1 MVPDHNLTSAFPRD
15 ALAAFCRR
23 WGVAELALFGSIVRD
38 DFGPGS
44 DVDVL
49 VTFLPSADRLP
60 DRQAMRHELEQLFGR
75 PVDIVYRRV
84 IERDPNYIIRRSIL
98 DAARVIYAA

>member
-1 MVPDHNLTSAFPRD
+1 
-15 ALAAFCRR
+15 
-23 WGVAELALFGSIVRD
+23 
-38 DFGPGS
+38 
-44 DVDVL
+44 
-49 VTFLPSADRLP
+49 
-60 DRQAMRHELEQLFGR
+60 LEQLFGR